1 MLDLVRG
8 LRGGKGR
15 DGKGRG
21 WNGLRDAESF
31 YLLLEVRN
39 LVPQLYLQRGR
50 KGGRSGERRV
60 VLRD

>member
-1 MLDLVRG
+1 MG
-8 LRGGKGR
+8 GGKGR
-15 DGKGRG
+15 EGVGMDS
-21 WNGLRDAESF
+21 ESVD
-31 YLLLEVRN
+31 LLLEVSN